1 MSELV
6 TVFGG
11 TGFVGT
17 YVVRALA
24 RKGWRVRVA
33 TRRPKRGYRLPSFGD
48 VGQIQLMGCDIN
60 NREQVDEAL
69 SGASAVVNL
78 VGVLSTQGGRS
89 FRKVHVEG
97 AETVAA
103 AAAAKGIKRLVQI
116 SALGA
121 DARSPSRYG
130 RTKAE
135 GEEMVRKLV
144 PAATILRPSV
154 VFGPED
160 GFFNRFARMAIWS
173 PALPLIG
180 GGKTKFQPVYVAD
193 VAQAAANALSLDQAA
208 GRTYELGGP
217 DVFTFRQVLELVLHE
232 TGRRRLL
239 VPMPF
244 FAAELVGL
252 GGDMAGA
259 TASGLLRLVFGERGA
274 MAAPAPM
281 LTSDQVRLLKRDN
294 VAAPRAAGLK
304 ALGVEPTSVESIAP
318 GYLWLYRKGGQ
329 FAEQPV
335 R

>member
-33 TRRPKRGYRLPSFGD
+33 ARRPKRGYRLPSYGD
-48 VGQIQLMGCDIN
+48 VGQIQLLGCDISK
-60 NREQVDEAL
+60 REQVDEAL
-69 SGASAVVNL
+69 FGASAVVNL
-78 VGVLSTQGGRS
+78 VGVLAAQPGRS

-103 AAAAKGIKRLVQI
+103 ATAAKGIRRLVQM

-121 DARSPSRYG
+121 DPRSSAQYG

-135 GEEMVRKLV
+135 GEAAARKAV
-144 PAATILRPSV
+144 PTSVVIRPSV

-160 GFFNRFARMAIWS
+160 DFFNRFARMSTWS

-180 GGKTKFQPVYVAD
+180 GGKTKFQPVYVGD
-193 VAQAAANALSLDQAA
+193 VAQAIANALASDASA
-208 GRTYELGGP
+208 GKTYELGGP
-217 DVFTFRQVLELVLHE
+217 DVFTFKQVLELVLRE

-244 FAAELVGL
+244 FAAELLGL
-252 GGDMAGA
+252 GGDVAGFA
-259 TASGLLRLVFGERGA
+259 VSGLLGAFGERAA
-274 MAAPAPM
+274 MAAPTPM

-294 VAAPRAAGLK
+294 VVAPKAAGLK
-304 ALGVEPTSVESIAP
+304 ALGVEPTAVASIAP